1 VAPRQDSRTRLLD
14 AALILVRSRGYAAT
28 RVDDIC
34 AAAGVTKGSFFH
46 HFKGKDDL
54 ALAAVT
60 HWADTTGAL
69 FASAPY
75 HAPADPLDRV
85 LAYVTFRK
93 ALLAGDLPEFTC
105 YVGTLLQEVYR
116 THPPLAAACEACLTG
131 HAGTLETDIAAAMTQ
146 AGLAPDWTAASLALH
161 IQAVIQGAFI
171 LAKATAAGSAD
182 PGAGVEVAR
191 HSLDHLHRYL
201 TLLLSPGA
209 ASASP

>member
-1 VAPRQDSRTRLLD
+1 MAPRQDSRTRLLD
-14 AALILVRSRGYAAT
+14 AALTQVRARGYAAT

-54 ALAAVT
+54 ALAAVG
-60 HWADTTGAL
+60 HWAEMTGAL
-69 FASAPY
+69 FAAAPY
-75 HAPADPLDRV
+75 HAPADPLERV
-85 LAYVTFRK
+85 LAYVAFRK
-93 ALLAGDLPEFTC
+93 ALLAGDLPDFTC

-116 THPPLAAACEACLTG
+116 SHPPLAAACEACLTG
-131 HAGTLETDIAAAMTQ
+131 HAATLEADIAAAMAQ

-171 LAKATAAGSAD
+171 LAKASAAGSAD
-182 PGAGVEVAR
+182 ASVGVAAAGQ
-191 HSLDHLHRYL
+191 SLDHLHRYL

>member
-69 FASAPY
+69 FA
-75 HAPADPLDRV
+75 PAISR
-85 LAYVTFRK
+85 
-93 ALLAGDLPEFTC
+93 
-105 YVGTLLQEVYR
+105 
-116 THPPLAAACEACLTG
+116 
-131 HAGTLETDIAAAMTQ
+131 
-146 AGLAPDWTAASLALH
+146 
-161 IQAVIQGAFI
+161 
-171 LAKATAAGSAD
+171 
-182 PGAGVEVAR
+182 
-191 HSLDHLHRYL
+191 
-201 TLLLSPGA
+201 
-209 ASASP
+209 ASAGGADSALASMR

>member
-1 VAPRQDSRTRLLD
+1 MAPRQDSRTRLLD

-131 HAGTLETDIAAAMTQ
+131 HAGTLENDIAAAMTQ

-191 HSLDHLHRYL
+191 QSLDHLHRYL
-201 TLLLSPGA
+201 TLFLSPWA
-209 ASASP
+209 SSASP